1 MRTEIAPPMETRKPE
16 RMDSG
21 DMMSVIGAKGEG
33 VTVGEVAAISVSV
46 GRAGVVNDGFGVVDE
61 LSGDDEIG
69 TLVACSC
76 SIAAIFSSSSSFIC
90 TVSAAKKLYQLAGK
104 L

>member
-21 DMMSVIGAKGEG
+21 EMMSVIGAKGEG
-33 VTVGEVAAISVSV
+33 ATVGEVAAISVPV
-46 GRAGVVNDGFGVVDE
+46 GRAGVVDDDFMTAVE
-61 LSGDDEIG
+61 LSGDGKVD
-69 TLVACSC
+69 TFVACSC

-90 TVSAAKKLYQLAGK
+90 TVSAARKLYQLAGN

>member
-21 DMMSVIGAKGEG
+21 EMMSVIGAKGEG
-33 VTVGEVAAISVSV
+33 ATAGEVAAISVSV
-46 GRAGVVNDGFGVVDE
+46 GRAGVVNDGFGVVVE
-61 LSGDDEIG
+61 LSGDGEVD

-90 TVSAAKKLYQLAGK
+90 TVSAARKLYQLTGN